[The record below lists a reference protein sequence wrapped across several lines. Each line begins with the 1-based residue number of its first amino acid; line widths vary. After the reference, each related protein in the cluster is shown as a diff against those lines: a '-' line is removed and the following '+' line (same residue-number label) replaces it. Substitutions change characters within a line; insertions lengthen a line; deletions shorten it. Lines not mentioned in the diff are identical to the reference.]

1 MTILNERAAAPGHTL
16 IKWLGYSLCVLTA
29 LLVIA
34 SIGRQNDGLN
44 IVLLAAPAVIFAIL
58 LLAPQAFVMTTRG
71 KQVRM
76 LNVFM
81 ALPILVMVG
90 TSFGAGVLDV
100 KAAFVPAALCA
111 AITLLL
117 GLGLAARRLPGSLAA
132 GLIFFGLYGAA
143 YGYGAMI
150 LADTRLDHAEGQSFE
165 SQVVRRY
172 VGGGRSTTYHLVLA
186 PWGPVT
192 RQDNAGVPRAL
203 YDQTQLGQTVCVTL
217 HPGLLRMPWRSIAA
231 CPAA

>member
-29 LLVIA
+29 LLVIV

-100 KAAFVPAALCA
+100 RAQTFEHNGRSAALCA
-111 AITLLL
+111 SRAATVAVVITPL
-117 GLGLAARRLPGSLAA
+117 GR
-132 GLIFFGLYGAA
+132 
-143 YGYGAMI
+143 
-150 LADTRLDHAEGQSFE
+150 
-165 SQVVRRY
+165 
-172 VGGGRSTTYHLVLA
+172 
-186 PWGPVT
+186 
-192 RQDNAGVPRAL
+192 
-203 YDQTQLGQTVCVTL
+203 
-217 HPGLLRMPWRSIAA
+217 
-231 CPAA
+231 